1 MSVRSYRVTGRVQG
15 VGFRAFVVRLGS
27 SLGVRGAVR
36 NEADGAVTCFAEGGP
51 AELDGFRRGLEEGPA
66 RARVDRVEESQLASV
81 PDRRD
86 FDASY

>member
-15 VGFRAFVVRLGS
+15 VGFRAFVVRLGA

-36 NEADGAVTCFAEGGP
+36 NETDGAVTCFAEGRP
-51 AELDGFRRGLEEGPA
+51 EALDDFRRGLERGPA
-66 RARVDRVEESQLASV
+66 PARVERVEETQIASG

-86 FDASY
+86 FDASF